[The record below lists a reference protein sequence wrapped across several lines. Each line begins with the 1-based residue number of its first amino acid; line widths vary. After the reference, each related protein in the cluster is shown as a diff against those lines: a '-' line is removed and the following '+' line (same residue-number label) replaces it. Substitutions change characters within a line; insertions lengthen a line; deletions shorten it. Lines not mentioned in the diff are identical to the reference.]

1 MWVKMGE
8 KWGTMDEDLE
18 LVSTEGAPAAA
29 VGAFLAEAFGD
40 DSWYNARLKAFSG
53 GKSNLTY
60 LVSSR
65 SQKVV
70 LRRPP
75 LGHVLPTAHDMGRE
89 YHILTALA
97 ESAVPVPRPLALCRD
112 EAVIGAPFFVMEHVA
127 GHVVRS
133 EWPPGFAARDEDK
146 SLIARRLMEQLA
158 VLHAVD
164 WRSAGLK
171 DWGRPDGFM
180 ERQLRR
186 WLRQWDASETRPLP
200 ELQELHRRLCQVLP
214 RSGKPGIV
222 HGDYRLDNVILDDS
236 EPLRIAAIVDWE
248 MSTIGDPLSDLGVAL
263 AYWPEASD
271 LPETR
276 AALEGIRA
284 PAPRGWPTRSE
295 AAGLYGQACG
305 RSLDDIA
312 FYYAF
317 GFFKLA
323 VIFEGIA
330 QRHSQG
336 MTRGEGFERAGER
349 VPALVALG
357 LDALGH

>member
-1 MWVKMGE
+1 M
-8 KWGTMDEDLE
+8 
-18 LVSTEGAPAAA
+18 STEGAPAAA
-29 VGAFLAEAFGD
+29 VGAFLAHALGD
-40 DSWYNARLKAFSG
+40 ASWNRLRLKAFSG
-53 GKSNLTY
+53 GKSNLTF
-60 LVSSR
+60 LVASPAG
-65 SQKVV
+65 KVV

-89 YHILTALA
+89 HRILTALA
-97 ESAVPVPRPLALCRD
+97 ESAVPVPRPLALCTD
-112 EAVIGAPFFVMEHVA
+112 ESVIGAPFFVMEHVA

-133 EWPPGFAARDEDK
+133 EWPPGFAAREEDK
-146 SLIARRLMEQLA
+146 ALIARRLMKQLA
-158 VLHAVD
+158 ELHAVD
-164 WRSAGLK
+164 WRAAGLG
-171 DWGRPDGFM
+171 DWGRPEGFM

-200 ELQELHRRLCQVLP
+200 ELHELHRLLSRAVPQ
-214 RSGKPGIV
+214 SGEPGIV
-222 HGDYRLDNVILDDS
+222 HGDYRLDNVIMGNSDA
-236 EPLRIAAIVDWE
+236 PRIAAIVDWE

-271 LPETR
+271 PPETR

>member
-8 KWGTMDEDLE
+8 EWGNLGEDLE
-18 LVSTEGAPAAA
+18 QVSTVGAPAAA
-29 VGAFLAEAFGD
+29 VGAFLATALGD
-40 DSWYNARLKAFSG
+40 DSWRGARLEAFSG

-60 LVSSR
+60 LVTSPP
-65 SQKVV
+65 QKVV

-75 LGHVLPTAHDMGRE
+75 LGHVLATAHDMGRE
-89 YHILTALA
+89 HRILTALT

-112 EAVIGAPFFVMEHVA
+112 ESVIGAPFFVMEHVA

-158 VLHAVD
+158 ELHALD
-164 WRSAGLK
+164 WRSAGLE

-186 WLRQWDASETRPLP
+186 WLRQWEASETRPLP
-200 ELQELHRRLCQVLP
+200 ELHELHRRLSRALP
-214 RSGKPGIV
+214 ESGEPGIV

-236 EPLRIAAIVDWE
+236 EPRIAAIVDWE

-271 LPETR
+271 PPAAR

-295 AAGLYGQACG
+295 AAGLYGEACG

-336 MTRGEGFERAGER
+336 MTRGEGFERAAER

-357 LDALGH
+357 LEALGH